1 MHTLNAT
8 SSTFNMVISDWKL
21 GSNVFLCLQVMFERT
36 KLEKEEGRGRESSI
50 SEPISKAAAD
60 PTADSAGRPARGA
73 DATSTTPFSK
83 EGRGRETSISD
94 PSSKS
99 AADPTAEPARGA
111 DATSAPPLRPEELEQ
126 VAARA
131 QIVELSDRLKKLNA
145 YSSFLN
151 ILTYMHLTWHLVY
164 LGQHL
169 HVAC

>member
-1 MHTLNAT
+1 MIA
-8 SSTFNMVISDWKL
+8 
-21 GSNVFLCLQVMFERT
+21 RT

-60 PTADSAGRPARGA
+60 PTVDSAGRAARGA

-83 EGRGRETSISD
+83 EGRGRETSISE

-99 AADPTAEPARGA
+99 AADSAAIPAHGA

-131 QIVELSDRLKKLNA
+131 QIVELSERLKKLNA

-151 ILTYMHLTWHLVY
+151 ILTLMHLTWHLVY

>member
-1 MHTLNAT
+1 
-8 SSTFNMVISDWKL
+8 
-21 GSNVFLCLQVMFERT
+21 MFERT

-60 PTADSAGRPARGA
+60 PTADSAAVPAGGA

-83 EGRGRETSISD
+83 GGRGRETSISE

-99 AADPTAEPARGA
+99 AADPTADSAAIPARGA

-131 QIVELSDRLKKLNA
+131 QIVELSERLKKLNA

-151 ILTYMHLTWHLVY
+151 ILTLMHLTWHLVY

-169 HVAC
+169 HSAC